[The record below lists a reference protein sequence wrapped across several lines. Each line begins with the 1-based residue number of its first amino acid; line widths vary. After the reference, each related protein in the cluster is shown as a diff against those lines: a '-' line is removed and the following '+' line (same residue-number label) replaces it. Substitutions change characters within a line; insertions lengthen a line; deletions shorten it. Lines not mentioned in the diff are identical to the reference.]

1 MESSCIANKQSLYK
15 TPTSSKQ
22 THKPQNVICNSLDE
36 LVAFYDENG
45 RYFGSQQKKREVNV
59 RTVRPS
65 SLEDARSIVNIYDKV
80 YEGMYPYVEM
90 LDEQWVHTSFSNPNY
105 FWGVFRI
112 DEGEDNPETGKIVG
126 CFTLVSNFQTKT
138 AYFRGLNVLPEYQ
151 RKVGVRELGFR
162 LVALFF
168 GEMGQK
174 IDNWYAECLTVHP
187 ISQLLSRAGGSH
199 CEAIFLNKD
208 YCKGKKTSVAMMV
221 GYWDRILE
229 NRECPKYL
237 LPEIMPFHNRACN
250 IHGLRDIT
258 EVIENS
264 DIEVDIRE
272 VYRVTKNAKSIIT
285 KKRFNYYDIEFI
297 DEDTGDYIKA
307 LYTPSVK
314 NIEKITYQCSNE
326 SILMGLFM
334 LLKNF
339 AKENNV
345 EYIEW
350 QMRASD
356 YVVID
361 FLLIH
366 DFQVLGYVPAWIPAV
381 NSEKFEDVVMMGWTH
396 KIPDYDSIKTIEEG
410 YSLLDLILKNN
421 YSRCELELA
430 MHEVFASQ
438 ILEM

>member
-1 MESSCIANKQSLYK
+1 MESSCIANRNSLHSPSK
-15 TPTSSKQ
+15 SSEQ
-22 THKPQNVICNSLDE
+22 APKPRNVICNSLDE
-36 LVAFYDENG
+36 LIAFCDEKG
-45 RYFGSQQKKREVNV
+45 RLYGSQEKKRAVNV
-59 RTVRPS
+59 ITVRPS
-65 SLEDARSIVNIYDKV
+65 TLEDARSIVNIYDKV
-80 YEGMYPYVEM
+80 YDGMYPYVEM
-90 LDEQWVHTSFSNPNY
+90 LDEKWIHASFSDSNY

-112 DEGEDNPETGKIVG
+112 DEGKHNPETGKIVG

-151 RKVGVRELGFR
+151 KKVGIRELGFK
-162 LVALFF
+162 LVAMFF
-168 GEMGQK
+168 GEMGNK
-174 IDNWYAECLTVHP
+174 IDNWYAECLTGHP
-187 ISQLLSRAGGSH
+187 ISQLISRAGGSH

-208 YCKGKKTSVAMMV
+208 YCKGEKTSVAMMV
-221 GYWDRILE
+221 GYWDRILA
-229 NRECPKYL
+229 NRESPKNL
-237 LPEIMPFHNRACN
+237 LPEIMPFHARACD
-250 IHGLRDIT
+250 IHGLQDNT
-258 EVIENS
+258 DVIENS
-264 DIEVDIRE
+264 DIEVDIQE
-272 VYRVTKNAKSIIT
+272 VYRVSRNAKTTI
-285 KKRFNYYDIEFI
+285 KRKRFDYYDIEFT
-297 DEDTGDYIKA
+297 DEATGDFIKA

-314 NIEKITYQCSNE
+314 NIEKITFQCSNE

-339 AKENNV
+339 AKDKDV

-410 YSLLDLILKNN
+410 YSLLNLILKNN
-421 YSRCELELA
+421 YPRCELELA
-430 MHEVFASQ
+430 MHEVFATQ
-438 ILEM
+438 FL

>member
-1 MESSCIANKQSLYK
+1 MESSCIANDHSLYK
-15 TPTSSKQ
+15 TQNPSKQ
-22 THKPQNVICNSLDE
+22 TEKPRNAVCDSLDE
-36 LVAFYDENG
+36 LIAYCDKLERLG
-45 RYFGSQQKKREVNV
+45 GTQHKKREINV

-65 SLEDARSIVNIYDKV
+65 TLEDARSIVNVYDRV
-80 YEGMYPYVEM
+80 YDSMYPYTEM
-90 LDEQWVHTSFSNPNY
+90 MDEQWVLASFSDPNY

-151 RKVGVRELGFR
+151 KKVGVRELGFK

-168 GEMGQK
+168 SEMGNK

-187 ISQLLSRAGGSH
+187 ISQLMSRAGGSH

-208 YCKGKKTSVAMMV
+208 YCKGEKTSVAMMV
-221 GYWDRILE
+221 GYLDRILE
-229 NRECPKYL
+229 NRESPKYL
-237 LPEIMPFHNRACN
+237 LPEIMPFHNRACI
-250 IHGLRDIT
+250 IHGLHDT
-258 EVIENS
+258 AEVIENS

-272 VYRVTKNAKSIIT
+272 VYRVTKNAKSVIT
-285 KKRFNYYDIEFI
+285 RKRFNYYDIEFT
-297 DEDTGDYIKA
+297 DENTGDFIKA
-307 LYTPSVK
+307 LYTPSVR
-314 NIEKITYQCSNE
+314 NIEKITYRCSNQ

-334 LLKNF
+334 LLKDF
-339 AKENNV
+339 AKVKNV

-350 QMRASD
+350 QIRASD

-366 DFQVLGYVPAWIPAV
+366 DFQVLGYVPAWIPAK
-381 NSEKFEDVVMMGWTH
+381 NSGKFEDVVMMGWTH

-421 YSRCELELA
+421 YPRCELELA

-438 ILEM
+438 IL

>member
-1 MESSCIANKQSLYK
+1 MESSCIANRHSLRG
-15 TPTSSKQ
+15 PSNSSERTS
-22 THKPQNVICNSLDE
+22 KPRNIICNSLDE
-36 LVAFYDENG
+36 LIALCDEKG
-45 RYFGSQQKKREVNV
+45 RLSGSQQKKRAVNV
-59 RTVRPS
+59 ITVRPS
-65 SLEDARSIVNIYDKV
+65 TLEDAESIVNIYDKV
-80 YEGMYPYVEM
+80 YDGLYPYAEM
-90 LDEQWVHTSFSNPNY
+90 LDVQWIHASFSDPNY
-105 FWGVFRI
+105 FWGIFRI

-126 CFTLVSNFQTKT
+126 CFTLVSNFKTKT

-151 RKVGVRELGFR
+151 KKVGIRELGFK
-162 LVALFF
+162 LVAMFF
-168 GEMGQK
+168 KDNKIDNK

-187 ISQLLSRAGGSH
+187 ISQLISRAGGSH

-208 YCKGKKTSVAMMV
+208 YCKGEKTSVAMMV

-229 NRECPKYL
+229 NRESPKYL
-237 LPEIMPFHNRACN
+237 LPEIMPFHARACN
-250 IHGLRDIT
+250 IHGLQDIA

-264 DIEVDIRE
+264 DIEVDIKE
-272 VYRVTKNAKSIIT
+272 VYRVSRNAKTTI
-285 KKRFNYYDIEFI
+285 KRKAFGYFDIEFT
-297 DEDTGDYIKA
+297 DELTGNYVKA

-314 NIEKITYQCSNE
+314 NIEKITYRCSNE

-334 LLKNF
+334 LLKKF
-339 AKENNV
+339 AKSKNV

-356 YVVID
+356 YVGID

-381 NSEKFEDVVMMGWTH
+381 NSDEFEDVVMMGWTH

-421 YSRCELELA
+421 YPRCELELA

-438 ILEM
+438 IL